1 MLDYGLIGQASKP
14 SGYDPLQSIARGQV
28 IAAQQQKQQAAQAEA
43 QRQQMIAQVVQQFPE
58 DPDAA
63 VRFLKSRD
71 WEAAAF
77 LEKQLT
83 EHRTKLAE
91 QRGKELDN
99 EVKQGTINKARADAE
114 RAALQSKALDDWA
127 RFYDSDPEEAEHA
140 ARIVLGPDKWMTFK
154 GQMEQRAETAR
165 HNAATEASTLSG
177 QQVTMRG
184 QDMTAATAAAN
195 RATTE
200 RGQNMTAQTAANR
213 LALDKAQGTG
223 AGGGK
228 LSASA
233 IEKIAG
239 VDQSLGMLSDLETA
253 LPKMGGAIGPL
264 DSWITS
270 GKLATGMGVTPEL
283 AEFAAQVTGLQNAV
297 IKAITG
303 AQMSEPEAKRIM
315 SQIPDMKNPMPV
327 FKARMATTKRN
338 LELLKKRTIE
348 LSGGVS
354 DAPAA
359 PTAAPKLSAE
369 DLIRK
374 YSQ

>member
-1 MLDYGLIGQASKP
+1 MPLDYGLIGQASKP

-165 HNAATEASTLSG
+165 HNTATEASTLSG

-213 LALDKAQGTG
+213 LAFDKSE
-223 AGGGK
+223 AGK
-228 LSASA
+228 PSAT
-233 IEKIAG
+233 
-239 VDQSLGMLSDLETA
+239 TA
-253 LPKMGGAIGPL
+253 
-264 DSWITS
+264 S
-270 GKLATGMGVTPEL
+270 GKPDVNAIINQIDTLSQRINTSEGGPMSNVTAWIRKGKAAANMDNDVNEYETLITGMIPMVARAVGHTGVLTQQDVDSVRNLFPKVGDNAQL
-283 AEFAAQVTGLQNAV
+283 AKNKMARVRSLLNSGAAQ
-297 IKAITG
+297 
-303 AQMSEPEAKRIM
+303 
-315 SQIPDMKNPMPV
+315 
-327 FKARMATTKRN
+327 AT
-338 LELLKKRTIE
+338 
-348 LSGGVS
+348 
-354 DAPAA
+354 
-359 PTAAPKLSAE
+359 TAAPAPAGSPDSFKVGGFSV
-369 DLIRK
+369 K
-374 YSQ
+374 VKQK